1 MAWFSSFFD
10 TVQCEAEQPLHH
22 DEAHTSK
29 LDSAD
34 KHNEKSEP
42 NEAAASE
49 NEAASKSNEEEKEEK
64 AEGGDAEEEEEPEP
78 EDSPGSFITELYQ
91 HEALIIAKLFISS
104 FLSLAVIDSPYDA
117 LC

>member
-78 EDSPGSFITELYQ
+78 EDHCQEKVNAGEGFKGEDCVEEFMMHCVDNCIAPKLF
-91 HEALIIAKLFISS
+91 AKLK
-104 FLSLAVIDSPYDA
+104 
-117 LC
+117 